1 MISRLSADDN
11 GVYTCTAQY
20 SNAGQIPGGQNII
33 AHTTLANISLT
44 LNGKIVALIPND
56 IYVSGSVIATSS
68 VVEQIGNNAT
78 LQCTFTG
85 YLPVNYEIIWRFESG
100 QSLDNDTS
108 GKYIIN
114 EDFNG
119 MGQSQNGGDTID
131 NGVISELTVISLTD
145 SDIGRY
151 TCHMNGSNLT
161 ATIQLISKYTL
172 SIVVVILSNSL
183 FKFIMCYFIVPI
195 STAVSIGLTSS
206 INVSVIP
213 PSTSTDN
220 TISVII
226 GITVPVVIIIA
237 TVSIVAM
244 VTVVIVVVKNV
255 KRQTSTEIPDH
266 SIDVLDNAAY
276 GISNTAVN
284 EVVYEDIPQFDYE
297 KPYDL

>member
-1 MISRLSADDN
+1 M
-11 GVYTCTAQY
+11 
-20 SNAGQIPGGQNII
+20 
-33 AHTTLANISLT
+33 
-44 LNGKIVALIPND
+44 
-56 IYVSGSVIATSS
+56 
-68 VVEQIGNNAT
+68 
-78 LQCTFTG
+78 
-85 YLPVNYEIIWRFESG
+85 NYEITWRFESG

-108 GKYIIN
+108 GKYIIS

-119 MGQSQNGGDTID
+119 MGESQNGGDTID

-172 SIVVVILSNSL
+172 SIVVFILSNSL
-183 FKFIMCYFIVPI
+183 FKFIICYFIVPI

-226 GITVPVVIIIA
+226 GITVTVTVVIVITA
-237 TVSIVAM
+237 TVFIVAM
-244 VTVVIVVVKNV
+244 VTVVIVVVMKV
-255 KRQTSTEIPDH
+255 KRRTSTEIPDH
-266 SIDVLDNAAY
+266 SINVPVFDNAAY

-284 EVVYEDIPQFDYE
+284 EVIYEDISQFDYD
-297 KPYDL
+297 KLHDL

>member
-1 MISRLSADDN
+1 MS
-11 GVYTCTAQY
+11 YT
-20 SNAGQIPGGQNII
+20 
-33 AHTTLANISLT
+33 
-44 LNGKIVALIPND
+44 
-56 IYVSGSVIATSS
+56 GSVIATSS

-85 YLPVNYEIIWRFESG
+85 YLPVNYEITWRLDG
-100 QSLDNDTS
+100 GPSLDDDMY
-108 GKYIIN
+108 GKYIIS

-172 SIVVVILSNSL
+172 SIVVILSNSL
-183 FKFIMCYFIVPI
+183 YKFIMCYFIVSI

-226 GITVPVVIIIA
+226 GITVTVIVVVIIIA

-244 VTVVIVVVKNV
+244 VTVVIVVVRNV

-266 SIDVLDNAAY
+266 SINVLDNAAY